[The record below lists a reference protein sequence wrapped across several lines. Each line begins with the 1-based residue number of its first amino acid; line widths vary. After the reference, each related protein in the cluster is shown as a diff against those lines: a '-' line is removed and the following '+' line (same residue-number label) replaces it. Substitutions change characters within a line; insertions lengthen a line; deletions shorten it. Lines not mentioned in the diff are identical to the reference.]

1 MVQRT
6 KITLVD
12 DVNGDETAVETIQFG
27 LDGLQYEIDLGED
40 NAIALR
46 RDIEEWAGYARRIGG
61 RRKHKTKTNGQ
72 TNGHKASATPS
83 SAAEVRA
90 WAQSQGVEVPPR
102 GRVPADVRA
111 AFEQANSSAA

>member
-6 KITLVD
+6 KITLID
-12 DVNGDETAVETIQFG
+12 DVDGETAADETIQFG
-27 LDGLQYEIDLGED
+27 LDGVEYEIDLAEHRANELRQGIED
-40 NAIALR
+40 
-46 RDIEEWAGYARRIGG
+46 WAGYARRIGG
-61 RRKHKTKTNGQ
+61 RRKHKAKTNGQ
-72 TNGHKASATPS
+72 KAESAAAPS

-111 AFEQANSSAA
+111 AFEQANSAA

>member
-6 KITLVD
+6 KITLID

-27 LDGLQYEIDLGED
+27 LDGVQYEIDLSEEH
-40 NAIALR
+40 AFALR
-46 RDIEEWAGYARRIGG
+46 NDIGQWSDYARRIGG
-61 RRKHKTKTNGQ
+61 RRKHKAKDKAQ
-72 TNGHKASATPS
+72 TNGHKASASPS
-83 SAAEVRA
+83 SAAEIRA

-111 AFEQANSSAA
+111 AFEQANSAA